1 MDITVRMAA
10 LMLAAMVTENIVFGR
25 AIGIIVEEKRP
36 KQIFSAGLL
45 LALVVTVSC
54 AAAAVIAPLVP
65 SEKRIYVE
73 PIVYTTLISVIY
85 FIIYALVNIIGLKK
99 GVNTAGLC
107 RMLAAAVFNSTVFG
121 VVLIV
126 TRRLYSPLD
135 AVFYGL
141 GASAGYTAAMLL
153 IRRQRHQES
162 ILRVPKAFK
171 GLPITLIYIGI
182 ISLALYGLIGHQLT
196 A

>member
-65 SEKRIYVE
+65 SEKRIYAE

-85 FIIYALVNIIGLKK
+85 FIIYAENKTTHFI
-99 GVNTAGLC
+99 
-107 RMLAAAVFNSTVFG
+107 
-121 VVLIV
+121 
-126 TRRLYSPLD
+126 P
-135 AVFYGL
+135 
-141 GASAGYTAAMLL
+141 SA
-153 IRRQRHQES
+153 INHE
-162 ILRVPKAFK
+162 V
-171 GLPITLIYIGI
+171 
-182 ISLALYGLIGHQLT
+182 
-196 A
+196 